1 MEKNCFSLFLTG
13 YMRKQYCVLLLLLY
27 ALTTNAQMYVGGTFG
42 FTTPFIIIV
51 RLQTRI
57 TAKMQHNTA
66 PTMNRI
72 LFDVLFFVIRQ
83 SSKRV
88 LILAVKFL

>member
-42 FTTPFIIIV
+42 FTSRKDVSEVSKSNFTKPASKIIN
-51 RLQTRI
+51 
-57 TAKMQHNTA
+57 K
-66 PTMNRI
+66 
-72 LFDVLFFVIRQ
+72 
-83 SSKRV
+83 KRV
-88 LILAVKFL
+88 IQAIVYNISSN